1 MSTESILQLAA
12 HTEIWI
18 WVAAAALGSLLV
30 ATPIWLS
37 LLKRRT
43 AGAFEQGLQHQA
55 AQQAVERADHQ
66 QALDELLQQQ
76 RELERNQ
83 AAHVATIES
92 LNKQLNNLQQDISS
106 KRDELAQTMASK
118 AATDARLE
126 EAQRSFA
133 EKEQLFRDSSA
144 ALKQEF
150 ELLANKV
157 FEAQGAKQEAN
168 LKTVLTP
175 FKDQIVDFK
184 KRVEEVYHTDTKE
197 RASLLTEIKNLQ
209 SASERI
215 NEEATNL
222 TRALKG
228 DKKLQGNW
236 GELVLERVLED
247 SGLRRD
253 HEYFVQASRRDEA
266 GDLKRPDVLIRLPE
280 NKDVVIDAKVS
291 LVAYEEALACED
303 DGLREPLLKQH
314 LLHLR
319 NHVKRLSEQDYDQ
332 LADVRSLDF
341 VLMFV
346 PIESAFTL
354 AMQMDQRMFTEA
366 FAKRIVI
373 VSPTTLMMTLRI
385 INNVWRYEKQ
395 NRNAQEIARRAG
407 ALYDKLRVLV
417 DEMDKL
423 GKQLHTA
430 EKTYQSVV
438 SKMSTGKGNLVRQ
451 VETFR
456 ELGAQVKTPIAKEVV
471 EAAQDDADETQTD
484 LLADQLPGDANSES

>member
-1 MSTESILQLAA
+1 MRMTMSMSWDSILIQANLPETWAISAGCVALVIGLA
-12 HTEIWI
+12 
-18 WVAAAALGSLLV
+18 
-30 ATPIWLS
+30 WLIHRKQARKQAS
-37 LLKRRT
+37 
-43 AGAFEQGLQHQA
+43 AAFEQGLQHQA
-55 AQQAVERADHQ
+55 AVQAQERLAFEDQLQTSQLRLAELGESRAAD
-66 QALDELLQQQ
+66 A
-76 RELERNQ
+76 
-83 AAHVATIES
+83 ATIQGLRSQLES
-92 LNKQLNNLQQDISS
+92 LQSDSNN
-106 KRDELAQTMASK
+106 KRDELSAAMAEV
-118 AATDARLE
+118 AATTARLE
-126 EAQRSFA
+126 EAKKGFD

-144 ALKQEF
+144 MLKQEF
-150 ELLANKV
+150 ELLATKV
-157 FEAQGAKQEAN
+157 FESQGAKHEAN

-184 KRVEEVYHTDTKE
+184 KRVEEVYHTETKE

-236 GELVLERVLED
+236 GELVLERVLEE

-253 HEYFVQASRRDEA
+253 HEYFVQATRRDA
-266 GDLKRPDVLIRLPE
+266 KGDIKRPDVLIRLPE
-280 NKDVVIDAKVS
+280 NKDVVVDAKVS
-291 LVAYEEALACED
+291 LVAYEEAIACED
-303 DGLREPLLKQH
+303 EDARDRAVKTH

-332 LADVRSLDF
+332 LKDVRSLDF
-341 VLMFV
+341 VLMFI

-354 AMQMDQRMFTEA
+354 AMEMDQRLFTEA
-366 FAKRIVI
+366 FAKRIVL

-407 ALYDKLRVLV
+407 ALYDKLRGLV
-417 DEMDKL
+417 DDMDKL
-423 GKQLHTA
+423 GKQMETA

-438 SKMSTGKGNLVRQ
+438 AKMSTGKGNLVRQ
-451 VETFR
+451 VEAFR
-456 ELGAQVKTPIAKEVV
+456 ELGAQVKTPMSKEVL
-471 EAAQDDADETQTD
+471 EAAQSDAIEQI
-484 LLADQLPGDANSES
+484 PPHEG